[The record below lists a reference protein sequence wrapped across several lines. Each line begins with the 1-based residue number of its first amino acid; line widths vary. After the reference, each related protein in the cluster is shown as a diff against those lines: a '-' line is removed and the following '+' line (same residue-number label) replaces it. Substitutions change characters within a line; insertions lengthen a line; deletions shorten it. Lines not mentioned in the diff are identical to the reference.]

1 MLYNEGEEVVLMEE
15 KTNNKN
21 FKWGAIGAVALLV
34 LSKFKWVLVAL
45 KFLKI
50 PTAISML
57 ISLFAY
63 GYVYGWLFA
72 VALIYLVFVHEMG
85 HLWAAKRI
93 GLKTSPAIFIPF
105 VGAFVG
111 MKELPKNAKDE
122 AFVGYMGPLFG
133 LFSILPA
140 IVLYYVTDEPFFGL
154 VIALGAVINLFNLMP
169 VSPLDGGR
177 ILSVV
182 STKLWIVGL
191 IMLGVYTYMS
201 GSLLLIF
208 ILFIGIMTWW
218 RRVTEEKR
226 MRKLQM
232 KIDFY
237 EKYLQSYHEYFQ
249 TEEEKR
255 MPFVYVGMDVK
266 NRYVHSKAENTPI
279 EEASVIYQIHEAF
292 HGREK
297 TDEELEETY
306 RKKCEELQELKKEKE
321 HTKHYYVANPKV
333 KWTYFIAYVLL
344 VAVLGGLHL
353 YGQEIIDLKG
363 FVEENR

>member
-1 MLYNEGEEVVLMEE
+1 MERTD
-15 KTNNKN
+15 KKN

-111 MKELPKNAKDE
+111 MKEFPKNAKDE

-140 IVLYYVTDEPFFGL
+140 IVLYYMTDEPFFGL

-182 STKLWIVGL
+182 STKLWIIGL

-226 MRKLQM
+226 MNKLQIE
-232 KIDFY
+232 IDFY
-237 EKYLQSYHEYFQ
+237 EKYLQSYHEHFQ
-249 TEEEKR
+249 MEEERR

-266 NRYVHSKAENTPI
+266 RRYLYFKEENTSPTKEEKI
-279 EEASVIYQIHEAF
+279 EASVVYTIHDVF
-292 HGREK
+292 HGRGK
-297 TDEELEETY
+297 TDEELEATY
-306 RKKCEELQELKKEKE
+306 RKQCEKLQELKNEKE
-321 HTKHYYVANPKV
+321 HTKHYYVADPKV
-333 KWTYFIAYVLL
+333 KWTYFLAYVLL
-344 VAVLGGLHL
+344 VAVLGALHL